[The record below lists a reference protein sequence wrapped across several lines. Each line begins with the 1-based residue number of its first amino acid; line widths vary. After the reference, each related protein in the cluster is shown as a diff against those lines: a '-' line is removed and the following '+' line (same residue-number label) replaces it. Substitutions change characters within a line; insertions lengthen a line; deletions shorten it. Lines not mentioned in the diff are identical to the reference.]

1 MVSVFGR
8 DRVQWLAVAA
18 LVAACN
24 GISGSLLATFAREG
38 LISAVFGTGGINP
51 IFWFAMLAAGII
63 AFEPDRDAPLL
74 TTPDRLVVAA
84 TFALALLPVV
94 SAGSA
99 GVLLAGGWLWLT
111 GSQGSRS
118 RRAGLVLL
126 ALTASLIWGH
136 IVLMLIGERLV
147 ALDGSFVA
155 WLAGTSATGNLV
167 DFEDGGRPMMIAYGC
182 SSMHNLTMALQFWVA
197 MTQLLRIPIG
207 PKSLLI
213 ALAAVLAN
221 IMVNGARLATI
232 AHNRADCDYW
242 HTGGGG
248 TIFAWIAVI
257 TVAGVVMLGCN
268 ALAPRRL

>member
-1 MVSVFGR
+1 MLSAFGR

-24 GISGSLLATFAREG
+24 GISGTLLATFARDG
-38 LISAVFGTGGINP
+38 LLASLFGTGGINP

-63 AFEPDRDAPLL
+63 AFEPDRDAPP
-74 TTPDRLVVAA
+74 TSADWLVIAA

-111 GSQGSRS
+111 GSAGSRS

-136 IVLMLIGERLV
+136 IVLMLIGDRLV

-167 DFEDGGRPMMIAYGC
+167 QFDDGGRPMMIAYGC

-197 MTQLLRIPIG
+197 MTQLLRIPFG

-213 ALAAVLAN
+213 ALAAALAN
-221 IMVNGARLATI
+221 ILVNGARLATI
-232 AHNRADCDYW
+232 AHNRADFDYW

-257 TVAGVVMLGCN
+257 TVAAVVMLGCN